1 MTSVSSQRILIL
13 APHTDDGEFGCG
25 GSLVKWLEEGHPVTY
40 VAFSDCHSVAPD
52 GFPPDI
58 LEQEVKQANQLLGVS
73 DLRIFSFNVRYFSY
87 KRQEILE
94 EMVKLSREL
103 KPWLVLTPASTD
115 IHQDHQVI
123 HQESLRAFKYCNI
136 LGYELPWNTTMM
148 TTSCFSVLQESHIQK
163 KAQAILLYKSQSFR
177 HYYSEEFIRSLAY
190 TRGTQTGVHYAEA
203 FEMIRW
209 NL

>member
-1 MTSVSSQRILIL
+1 MSKVQSQPILIL

-25 GSLVKWLEEGHPVTY
+25 GSVAKWLEEGHPVTY
-40 VAFSDCHSVAPD
+40 VAFSTCQTNIPKGYPD
-52 GFPPDI
+52 DI
-58 LEQEVKQANQLLGVS
+58 LEKEVKEATSMLGIT
-73 DLRIFSFNVRYFSY
+73 DLKLFNFEVRYFSY

-94 EMVKLSREL
+94 EMVKLARTL

-123 HQESLRAFKYCNI
+123 HQESLRAFKYCKI
-136 LGYELPWNTTMM
+136 LGYELPWNTPVM
-148 TTSCFSVLQESHIQK
+148 TTSCFSLLEEKHIQK
-163 KAQAILLYKSQSFR
+163 KIQSILLYKSQSFR

-190 TRGTQTGVHYAEA
+190 TRGTQTGAHYAEA
-203 FEMIRW
+203 FEVIRW